1 MARSTPNI
9 NIDTTQKLRDRL
21 GFKQFVLQV
30 NTDTFIYN
38 YIPSTI
44 ELNEDGRLI
53 TLTLIN
59 KKFIFDIL
67 ELDDVSD
74 YVDVYLFGIKHYVDV
89 YLFGIKQPQDKYNV
103 VISGNN
109 IVITFVSD
117 VTRLPGEVSVNDFE
131 IKGKIAEIL

>member
-38 YIPSTI
+38 YTPSTI
-44 ELNEDGRLI
+44 ELNEDGRLF

-74 YVDVYLFGIKHYVDV
+74 YVDVYLFGV
-89 YLFGIKQPQDKYNV
+89 KQPQDKYNV

-109 IVITFVSD
+109 IVIAFISD
-117 VTRLPGEVSVNDFE
+117 VTRLPGELSVNDFE